1 MSMPMHLAEA
11 PKVLLEEEDLVSP
24 HIATQSV
31 GLDDEAYSEGEAVFV
46 PRPAPK
52 YVQGVVQGRQA
63 YLVTNILEAA
73 SRSLIQPQMVWTMGR
88 NREAGMPIHDRM
100 MSRRHAVLL
109 FDPEE
114 NAFFFVDL
122 NSMNGSYLNGVRLN
136 TNRERL
142 KDGDFLR
149 VGNTEFFFFLSQE
162 MRTLESMHPEVKS
175 RLSNPVKQAYDE
187 FQHEPLFR
195 MPKK

>member
-1 MSMPMHLAEA
+1 MPMHLAEA
-11 PKVLLEEEDLVSP
+11 PEILLEEEDLVSP
-24 HIATQSV
+24 YVATQSV
-31 GLDDEAYSEGEAVFV
+31 GLEDQDYSEGEAVFV

-52 YVQGVVQGRQA
+52 YIQAIVQGQQA

-88 NREAGMPIHDRM
+88 NREAGMPVHDRM

-122 NSMNGSYLNGVRLN
+122 NSMNGSYLNGVRLS

-162 MRTLESMHPEVKS
+162 TRTLESMHPEVKS
-175 RLSNPVKQAYDE
+175 RLSNPVKQSHGHE
-187 FQHEPLFR
+187 FQDEPMFR
-195 MPKK
+195 MPKG